1 MTFASVSSQR
11 VIVLALVASVILI
24 DTLALAT
31 PPSGILIRV
40 GEHGTPEVIPI
51 DPSTPMDLS
60 KQSGLF
66 VWSDHGRE
74 HCRPLPTPEQSQE
87 TIDALA
93 PGSRFDDANPHAT
106 GADHTT
112 MATVQLSQLRG
123 LSRMRGGWFL
133 TPTPN
138 AYLLNPKITIRRR
151 PDTGPTQYPAAELLL
166 AQRREIIVRIPFG
179 AGQAKVEWS
188 KIVDLPESL
197 KQGLPAGRYA
207 LRTEDGTE
215 EVRFEVAT
223 PEVSQQV
230 MYDPH
235 RLANLLTKTDESI
248 YLLVAVQRLLGQVG
262 QDGEPQPFLADALD
276 LLETVSP
283 SELTAHLQET
293 RDEILAQLTGTS
305 PSTAI
310 ATSEDP
316 TGIESIDQARMMI
329 AQARWKDAMQILS
342 RVQDEPA
349 RERGL
354 ALLYEAVILSESGA
368 TTEELAD
375 RLFVEAIRQLDDA
388 EPEDRVRAYNNY
400 ANYLLGRAQDRLYNH
415 AFQIASGVEQ
425 PLIHALRDW
434 REAAAQYE
442 AALDVAQTLPL
453 QGQASLQV
461 NVARLYSLIGDV
473 IRTLDVPVA
482 GKQQFLVG
490 QEAADQAIRRF
501 ATKALDANDH
511 MTRAIGNEVL
521 AQLAFRQRD
530 WGAGQD
536 YVQQSLEQYLEC
548 GSLAGV
554 ESTQRLLGL
563 WYMQRA
569 NSAAQTAE
577 AAKIGATALRH
588 LEVSQLIGELLRKQ
602 IPADQI
608 GRSRAGFFA
617 RRAYVNERIVEL
629 LVGQNKHVEA
639 LQYAELAKARA
650 LQDILNAAAV
660 GGTDTDPELPSVV
673 EIVSNWPA
681 DVAAVEYFLAPTGAG
696 CSWST
701 PWGKLRRIDWL
712 TRTACQSHRAS

>member
-1 MTFASVSSQR
+1 MTFASVRSQR

-106 GADHTT
+106 GAGHTT

-453 QGQASLQV
+453 QEQASLQV

-521 AQLAFRQRD
+521 AQLAFRQRN

-629 LVGQNKHVEA
+629 LVGQNKHVES
-639 LQYAELAKARA
+639 
-650 LQDILNAAAV
+650 AAIR
-660 GGTDTDPELPSVV
+660 GTRE
-673 EIVSNWPA
+673 
-681 DVAAVEYFLAPTGAG
+681 GAG
-696 CSWST
+696 IAGHPERRGRWRNRYRPRIAFGCRDRFQLARGCCRCRVLPWRRLGLGVLGRHLGESYGVST
-701 PWGKLRRIDWL
+701 G
-712 TRTACQSHRAS
+712 